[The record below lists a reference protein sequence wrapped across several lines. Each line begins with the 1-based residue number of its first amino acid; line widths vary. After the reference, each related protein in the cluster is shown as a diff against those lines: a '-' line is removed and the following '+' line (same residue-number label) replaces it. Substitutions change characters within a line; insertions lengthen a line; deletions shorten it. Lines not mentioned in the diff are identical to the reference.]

1 MEAKKYEIKKFPL
14 DLDLETPKVLK
25 QLAKSYRRLSELKG
39 IASTIP
45 NEEILINSLS
55 LQEARDSSSIENII
69 TTQDEIFT
77 ASLNIKEAVVSSS
90 AKEVLRYA
98 DALKHGFKSVRKNKI
113 LTLNNIIEIQSIL
126 TESNSGYRSLPG
138 TKKKN
143 SSTNETVYTPPQ
155 SIDEINS
162 LMRNLEVFI
171 NDDSISDLDPL
182 VKLCLIHHQFESI
195 HPFYDGNG
203 RTGRIINILYL
214 VLKDCADLPILYL
227 SRYITNNKGEYY
239 RLLQNVRDN
248 GAWEDWI
255 LFILRGIEETSEETI
270 FLVKQIVSLMQSTKI
285 KMRECLGKRYS
296 HEFLN
301 NLFFHPYTKVEF
313 IVDALDVNRKTASTY
328 LELLVENGCLE
339 KQKLGKSNFYVNKEL
354 YDLLF
359 GFGERIKNMRKNGD
373 KIL

>member
-126 TESNSGYRSLPG
+126 TESNSGFRSLPG
-138 TKKKN
+138 TALKN

-248 GAWEDWI
+248 GAWDLI
-255 LFILRGIEETSEETI
+255 HL
-270 FLVKQIVSLMQSTKI
+270 
-285 KMRECLGKRYS
+285 KR
-296 HEFLN
+296 N
-301 NLFFHPYTKVEF
+301 RRNL
-313 IVDALDVNRKTASTY
+313 
-328 LELLVENGCLE
+328 
-339 KQKLGKSNFYVNKEL
+339 
-354 YDLLF
+354 
-359 GFGERIKNMRKNGD
+359 
-373 KIL
+373 

>member
-138 TKKKN
+138 TALKN

-285 KMRECLGKRYS
+285 KMRERLGKRYS